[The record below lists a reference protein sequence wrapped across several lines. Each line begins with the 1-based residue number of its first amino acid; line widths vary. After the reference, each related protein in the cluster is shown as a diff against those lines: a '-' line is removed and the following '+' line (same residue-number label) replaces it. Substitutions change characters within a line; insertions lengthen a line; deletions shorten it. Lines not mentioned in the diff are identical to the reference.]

1 MLAGLLSLLAVLTVR
16 SRFDDSDLWW
26 HLKSGEIIWTTHA
39 IPLTDLFSYTTGH
52 HAIIPQEWLAQ
63 VTIYGAFKWGA
74 FSGLMLWLCFFSSA
88 LLIAGYCLCSLYS
101 GNAKVAFAGAL
112 AIWFFAST
120 SYAIRPQIIAYL
132 LLISELVLIHLGR
145 TRNPRW
151 FFCLPVLFAVWINC
165 HGSFILGIILA
176 GIFLFASFF
185 NFQSGSLAARRWE
198 SRPRGMFMAAMLL
211 SLAALLL
218 NPGGLAQIL
227 YPFDTMLNMH
237 ILFASVQEWAPL
249 KMTSAG
255 GVALMALLLCIF
267 LLVATRRSVL
277 FFDELLLLAA
287 GTWLAVSHM
296 RMLVVFGILAAPILS
311 RQLSTFWGGYDA
323 KEDRIWPNA
332 GMIGASLLVAWLA
345 FPSASDLQKQ
355 VEQQSPVKAVEFIQA
370 SHLSGPMLNDYNFG
384 GYLIWAAPEHP
395 VFIDGRTDLY
405 EWSGVLGEF
414 GRWATLESDPN
425 ALLEKY
431 KVGFCLLTSHSPM
444 VRVLPLLHDW
454 KLVYSDDNSV
464 IFART
469 NQ

>member
-1 MLAGLLSLLAVLTVR
+1 
-16 SRFDDSDLWW
+16 
-26 HLKSGEIIWTTHA
+26 
-39 IPLTDLFSYTTGH
+39 
-52 HAIIPQEWLAQ
+52 
-63 VTIYGAFKWGA
+63 
-74 FSGLMLWLCFFSSA
+74 
-88 LLIAGYCLCSLYS
+88 
-101 GNAKVAFAGAL
+101 
-112 AIWFFAST
+112 
-120 SYAIRPQIIAYL
+120 
-132 LLISELVLIHLGR
+132 
-145 TRNPRW
+145 
-151 FFCLPVLFAVWINC
+151 
-165 HGSFILGIILA
+165 
-176 GIFLFASFF
+176 
-185 NFQSGSLAARRWE
+185 
-198 SRPRGMFMAAMLL
+198 
-211 SLAALLL
+211 
-218 NPGGLAQIL
+218 
-227 YPFDTMLNMH
+227 
-237 ILFASVQEWAPL
+237 
-249 KMTSAG
+249 MTSAG